1 MDSGS
6 ECYRRFLE
14 GDKNAL
20 AEIIR
25 DNKDGMIFF
34 LNGFCGNY
42 AVAEDM
48 TQETFIKLYVKKPK
62 FHGKASFKTWL
73 YRIARN
79 TAVDYLRK
87 NGRAE
92 SNFDTDYSDFAQ
104 NPEIEYFK
112 EENTIQLH
120 KSLCK
125 LRSEYRQIL
134 WLIYFEGMSIDDAS
148 KILGKS
154 KNNISVLLH
163 RAKNS
168 LKSELEKEGFSY
180 ENI

>member
-6 ECYRRFLE
+6 ECYHRFLE

-25 DNKDGMIFF
+25 DYKDGMIFF

-62 FHGKASFKTWL
+62 FHGRASFKTWL

-87 NGRAE
+87 
-92 SNFDTDYSDFAQ
+92 SNRMSDITEELTDFDE

-112 EENTIQLH
+112 EENKIQLH